1 VDVALAFSS
10 KNCRFAPAVERS
22 VLARRLLEVLTM
34 ATVTSKAGNQTP
46 VAGASDIQVEAS
58 DIQAIV
64 LRPRPKPY
72 RGEYVIL
79 RVGDAGQGREM
90 LRRILPHVAPA
101 DEWWVP
107 SLPGWLGIAIT
118 FEGLKA
124 LGVPQASLD
133 SFPIEFRQGMAARA
147 AILHDV
153 GANAPEHWEHP
164 FGTPDVHVALALY
177 ARNDETLQKVLE
189 LAREAHRDLPGISV
203 VYRMPFG
210 ELPDGR
216 NPFGFKDG
224 LHNPHVEGSG
234 SAPPAGREASV
245 KAGEFIMGYPDE
257 RGEIANGP
265 VPAELRHNGSFV
277 ALRKFHMDVAAF
289 RRYLRAQA
297 SSPEQ
302 EELIAAKM
310 VGRWRSGAPLVLAPD
325 HDDHQLGIDPNRNN
339 EFSYAND
346 MQGLNCPFSA
356 HIRRVN
362 PRDALKDEV
371 VAVNIHHFL
380 RRGTNYGPPLPEGV
394 LEDDGAARG
403 GVFLLIGAHLQ
414 RQFEFVQSQWV
425 TDGNFISHGTEQDP
439 LIGNNDG
446 NGDFTI
452 PQRPVRRRLHGLPR
466 FVAVRGGEYCFI
478 PGLRA
483 LRWLAALGSFSA

>member
-1 VDVALAFSS
+1 MPTTAIQVPVVA
-10 KNCRFAPAVERS
+10 
-22 VLARRLLEVLTM
+22 AR
-34 ATVTSKAGNQTP
+34 N
-46 VAGASDIQVEAS
+46 IQVEAS

-101 DEWWVP
+101 AEWWVP
-107 SLPGWLGIAIT
+107 SLPGWLGIAFT

-147 AILHDV
+147 AILHDL
-153 GANAPEHWEHP
+153 GANAPGNWEHP

-177 ARNDETLQKVLE
+177 AKDDETLQKVLE
-189 LAREAHRDLPGISV
+189 LARKAHHDLADISV
-203 VYRMPFG
+203 VYRMRFG
-210 ELPDGR
+210 ELPEGR

-234 SAPPAGREASV
+234 SVPQAGSEASI
-245 KAGEFIMGYPDE
+245 KAGEFILGYADE
-257 RGEIANGP
+257 NGETAETP
-265 VPAELRHNGSFV
+265 VPQELRQNGTFM
-277 ALRKFHMDVAAF
+277 AFRKFHMDVAAF

-297 SSPEQ
+297 SSPEE
-302 EELIAAKM
+302 EELLAAKM

-325 HDDHQLGIDPNRNN
+325 QDNPELGSDRNRNN
-339 EFSYAND
+339 VFSYTDD
-346 MQGLNCPFSA
+346 MKGLKCPFSA
-356 HIRRVN
+356 HMRRVN

-371 VAVNIHHFL
+371 VAVNLHHFL

-394 LEDDGAARG
+394 LEDDGAERG
-403 GVFLLIGAHLQ
+403 GVFLLIGAYLK
-414 RQFEFVQSQWV
+414 RQFEFIQSQWV
-425 TDGNFISHGTEQDP
+425 ADGNFISHGTEQDP

-446 NGDFTI
+446 DGVFTI
-452 PQRPVRRRLHGLPR
+452 PQRPARRRLRGLPQ
-466 FVAVRGGEYCFI
+466 FVTVRGGEYCFI

-483 LRWLAALGSFSA
+483 LRWLAALGSCS